1 MVQWVNAEEAVIRGQ
16 AVNKLLDQSPLL
28 LDEVLQA
35 HYSYGYLL
43 ASWDSIGMLEDTLLV
58 NITPG
63 PLVRWVNLH
72 TDSIDNLLLQGAG
85 LRRIDFEGKV
95 YDHNKVLSTMDD
107 LLRYAEENGFPFA
120 TVKLD
125 KLHFEDSLL
134 EANLLLDLGRQLVFD
149 SIVIQGD
156 ALLSQNYLQQ
166 YTGLDA
172 GTRYKESLVTDLD
185 KRLNELPFV
194 RRTQPS
200 VVKFSGASALPVVYL
215 DARNANRFDFI
226 LGFLPNNEITGRLIV
241 TGQGMLVLQNAFGQ
255 GEKID
260 IRFSKLE
267 SSTKSL
273 QLSGAYPYLPSV
285 PLGIEGAF
293 DLFLKDS
300 TFLERKARPGLLYQ
314 LNGNNRLRVF
324 ASFYNSDVLS
334 VYTALLV
341 VSKQLP
347 ANADM
352 QVRTYGMEV
361 ALEDLDY
368 RYNPRKGW
376 SLQTGASAGRKL
388 IRKNA
393 AITGLSD
400 PLQPEFDYNT
410 LYDSIQLSTLAFE
423 YQYDAQLFLPIGRSA
438 TTLIRLRGAA
448 NLNTELFSNEL
459 YRIGGNTILRGFD
472 ELSLFVSEYH
482 IATLEWRYLLT
493 QNGYAALFFDQA
505 YTVNRALDNALY
517 DAPLGFGASLAFET
531 KAGIFG
537 LSYALG
543 TQRGNPVLVRNA
555 KIHFGYVNYF

>member
-1 MVQWVNAEEAVIRGQ
+1 MVRWTNAEDAVIKSQ
-16 AVNKLLDQSPLL
+16 SVNRLLEKKPLL
-28 LDEVLQA
+28 LQDILQL
-35 HYSYGYLL
+35 HYSNGYLL
-43 ASWDSIGMLEDTLLV
+43 AAWDSIGSDADTVLV
-58 NITPG
+58 RIRPG
-63 PLVRWVNLH
+63 APVRWVDLH

-85 LRRIDFEGKV
+85 LRRLDFEGKV
-95 YDHNKVLSTMDD
+95 YDHLRVLSVMED
-107 LLRYAEENGFPFA
+107 LLQYAEENGFPFA
-120 TVKLD
+120 TVRLEE
-125 KLHFEDSLL
+125 LSFEDSLL
-134 EANLLLDLGRQLVFD
+134 EANLMLDLGRQLIFD
-149 SIVIQGD
+149 SVVVQGD

-166 YTGLDA
+166 YTGLEA
-172 GTRYKESLVTDLD
+172 GTPYKESIVMDLD

-241 TGQGMLVLQNAFGQ
+241 TGQGLLVLQNAFGQ

-260 IRFSKLE
+260 VRFSKLE

-273 QLSGAYPYLPSV
+273 QLAGAYPYLPSI

-300 TFLERKARPGLLYQ
+300 TFLERRARPGLLYQ

-334 VYTALLV
+334 VDTALIV
-341 VSKQLP
+341 VGKQLP

-376 SLQTGASAGRKL
+376 SIQTGASAGRKQ

-393 AITGLSD
+393 AITGLTD
-400 PLQPEFDYNT
+400 PFEPDYDFNT
-410 LYDSIQLSTLAFE
+410 LYDSIQLNSLAFE
-423 YQYDAQLFLPIGRSA
+423 YNYDAQVFLPIGRAA
-438 TTLIRLRGAA
+438 TSLIRVRGAA
-448 NLNTELFSNEL
+448 NLNTELFVNEL

-482 IATLEWRYLLT
+482 IATIELRYLLT

-505 YTVNRALDNALY
+505 YTVNRALDATQY

-543 TQRGNPVLVRNA
+543 SQQGNPVLVRNA